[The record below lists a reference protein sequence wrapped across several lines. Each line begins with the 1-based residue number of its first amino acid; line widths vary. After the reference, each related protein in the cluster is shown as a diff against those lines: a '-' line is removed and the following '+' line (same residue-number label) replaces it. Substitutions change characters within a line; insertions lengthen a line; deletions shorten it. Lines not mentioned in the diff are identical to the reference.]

1 MGKTREFVSVH
12 TSAEHPGVA
21 TLLLSRPPTN
31 ALTRQVYRE
40 LTETAA
46 EVGDRDDI
54 AAVILF
60 GGHEIFSA
68 GDDVPELRRLSAAEA
83 DRGAQVRHTAV
94 EAVAA
99 IPKPTVAAITGYA
112 LGSGLT
118 LALAAD
124 WRIGGDNV
132 KVGATEILAG
142 LIPGGGGMARLART
156 VGVSRAK
163 DLVFSG
169 RFVDAVEALA
179 LGLLD
184 EMVAP
189 DNVYDTAVVWA
200 ERFVAAPQEA
210 LAAAK
215 AVIDGTF
222 EKGKGARSK
231 RVAEERR
238 RYVEVFAVSQA
249 SEETG

>member
-1 MGKTREFVSVH
+1 MTFPREFISLH
-12 TSAEHPGVA
+12 TSAEHPGIG
-21 TLLLSRPPTN
+21 TIGLSRPPTN
-31 ALTRQVYRE
+31 ALTRQAYRE
-40 LTETAA
+40 LAATATE
-46 EVGDRDDI
+46 VSGRDDI
-54 AAVILF
+54 VAVILF

-68 GDDVPELRRLSAAEA
+68 GDDVPELRTLSAQEAE
-83 DRGAQVRHTAV
+83 RGAEIRHLAI
-94 EAVAA
+94 EAVGA
-99 IPKPTVAAITGYA
+99 IPKPTVAAVTGYA

-124 WRIGGDNV
+124 WRVGGDNV

-156 VGVSRAK
+156 IGVSRAK

-169 RFVDAVEALA
+169 RFVDAREAHA

-189 DNVYDTAVVWA
+189 DHVYDAAVAWA
-200 ERFVAAPQEA
+200 QRFVAAPPGA

-222 EKGKGARSK
+222 EKGKTATSK
-231 RVAEERR
+231 RVADERR
-238 RYVEVFAVSQA
+238 RYVEVFAASQA
-249 SEETG
+249 TELNS